1 VKISGRQYEHIENL
15 NRLKKRLVQSVGT
28 LLVTDT
34 VLVAENVKLDL
45 Y

>member
-1 VKISGRQYEHIENL
+1 MEISGRQYEHIENL
-15 NRLKKRLVQSVGT
+15 NRLKKMVQSVRK

>member
-15 NRLKKRLVQSVGT
+15 NRLKKMVQSVRK